1 MIIDNHDKSKNRE
14 KKFVLMIDQHIY
26 KNHNDDDHKIEI
38 ICSIQLYI
46 IITTIMIMIII
57 IDHVHFF

>member
-14 KKFVLMIDQHIY
+14 KKFVLMIDQQIY
-26 KNHNDDDHKIEI
+26 KNHNDDDHKIEL

-46 IITTIMIMIII
+46 IITTIMIIII
-57 IDHVHFF
+57 IDRVHFF

>member
-14 KKFVLMIDQHIY
+14 KKFVLMIDQQIY
-26 KNHNDDDHKIEI
+26 KNHNDDDHKIEL